1 MTDPEPKTMRIAFLC
16 KRLYMSKDVIADRYA
31 RLYEIPHQLARLGH
45 DVQAFCLAYRGEE
58 NGSWEHEARPGRL
71 RWQSRNLGRNRT
83 AGILTYPHA
92 LLGKLREFN
101 PDVLIS
107 ASDIPHIALG
117 AWLAGKLGVPYVA
130 DLYDNFETFGQAR
143 IPGFVKALRWGIRRA
158 DLVTTTSE
166 PLREFVIGTCK
177 AHGTVVA
184 MPSAVDLAVFHPRDK
199 QTCRKNLKLPANAQL
214 IGTAGGLTRE
224 KGIHTLFS
232 AWGELVRTNPDVHL
246 VLAGPIEAETPLPT
260 GERVHY
266 LGMLCHEQVAELF
279 SALDVGVMCIPD
291 TPFGRFCFPQKAYEM
306 LACQLPTVA
315 ADIGAIS
322 ALFVN
327 QPQYLYIPGDPRSLA
342 RKISVQ
348 ISASEP
354 AKIIVNDWKTLIAEL
369 NAHLPK
375 ANLPGRQQSSPG
387 TRDKG

>member
-1 MTDPEPKTMRIAFLC
+1 MTGPELKTMRIAFLC
-16 KRLYMSKDVIADRYA
+16 KRRYMSKDVIVDRYA

-45 DVQAFCLAYRGEE
+45 DVQAFCLAYHGEE
-58 NGSWEHEARPGRL
+58 NGCWEHEARPGRL
-71 RWQSRNLGRNRT
+71 RWQSQNLGHNRT

-107 ASDIPHIALG
+107 ASDIPHITLG
-117 AWLAGKLGVPYVA
+117 AWLADKLGVPYVA
-130 DLYDNFETFGQAR
+130 DLYDNFETFRQAR
-143 IPGFVKALRWGIRRA
+143 IPGFVKALRWGIRQA

-266 LGMLCHEQVAELF
+266 LGMLSHEQVAELF

-306 LACQLPTVA
+306 LASQLPIVA
-315 ADIGAIS
+315 ANIGAMTT
-322 ALFVN
+322 LFSES
-327 QPQYLYIPGDPRSLA
+327 PQTLYRAEDATDL
-342 RKISVQ
+342 K
-348 ISASEP
+348 
-354 AKIIVNDWKTLIAEL
+354 KIIEGQLKARHIPSITIEDWKALVSKIDSHMSV
-369 NAHLPK
+369 NNFRK
-375 ANLPGRQQSSPG
+375 AQQ
-387 TRDKG
+387 T